1 MRVLVCGGRDYRN
14 VSAVRHA
21 LDVLHARRGITL
33 IIEGGATGADQL
45 AREWAQRRCIEFKT
59 FDADWKALGKRAGP
73 LRNQR
78 MINEGKPDGA
88 VAFPGGRGT
97 ADMIRRAEAAG
108 LKVWRTG
115 GWPK

>member
-21 LDVLHARRGITL
+21 LEVLHAKRGIVL
-33 IIEGGATGADQL
+33 VIEGGATGADTL
-45 AREWAQRRCIEFKT
+45 AREWAQRRGVEVMT
-59 FDADWKALGKRAGP
+59 FAADWQAGRRAGP
-73 LRNQR
+73 IRNQR
-78 MINEGKPDGA
+78 MIDEGKPDG
-88 VAFPGGRGT
+88 VIAFPGGRGT

-115 GWPK
+115 GWPR